1 LVLNWTVS
9 KQTVTKSAREIL
21 VLNWTISKQTVT
33 ESAREILV
41 GGIGIKLD
49 CN

>member
-1 LVLNWTVS
+1 
-9 KQTVTKSAREIL
+9 
-21 VLNWTISKQTVT
+21 VT

-49 CN
+49 RK

>member
-1 LVLNWTVS
+1 MVLNWTVNKQTMTESAGEVLVLNWTVT
-9 KQTVTKSAREIL
+9 KQTR
-21 VLNWTISKQTVT
+21 T

-49 CN
+49 RK